1 MKVYIVYVFLTHLF
15 LGFRTKIS
23 VLTAH
28 ILNLYVH
35 SCVPA
40 ICPYVQYIYRI
51 VIINL
56 FFQQYIS
63 YILMCSIDL
72 MSGFFMCGMF
82 CCCM

>member
-35 SCVPA
+35 TVAASLQSV
-40 ICPYVQYIYRI
+40 
-51 VIINL
+51 
-56 FFQQYIS
+56 
-63 YILMCSIDL
+63 L
-72 MSGFFMCGMF
+72 MSNTYTELSL
-82 CCCM
+82 